1 MSSPKWTQEQQNVID
16 SRGGNL
22 LVAAAAGSGKTA
34 VLVERIIQMILNPD
48 LKVDSFEFPKGS
60 DEKVPVGSIL
70 EDNPTGYKISKHLQD
85 TYLFKKDDGRPQIID
100 KTSDIQ
106 VNTLV
111 ASYHKIQRLTGTF
124 VKGGETGLRLYS
136 KLECKRLMGFP
147 DDFKVPVS
155 RTQMYR
161 QFGNSVAVPVIKAV
175 ADKMKV
181 YL

>member
-1 MSSPKWTQEQQNVID
+1 M
-16 SRGGNL
+16 
-22 LVAAAAGSGKTA
+22 
-34 VLVERIIQMILNPD
+34 
-48 LKVDSFEFPKGS
+48 
-60 DEKVPVGSIL
+60 
-70 EDNPTGYKISKHLQD
+70 
-85 TYLFKKDDGRPQIID
+85 
-100 KTSDIQ
+100 
-106 VNTLV
+106 
-111 ASYHKIQRLTGTF
+111 TGTF

-136 KLECKRLMGFP
+136 ELECKRLMGFP